1 MPSLYE
7 KDFYEWSMKTADL
20 VRSGKF
26 AEIDTDNLAEELES
40 LGRSEKREF
49 LNRLKVLLIHLLKW
63 QHQPAQRSISWQAAI
78 MTQRDDI
85 RLLLEDNPSFR
96 RLGQEVLERAYPLAR
111 KKAAFETGIDIRY
124 YPAVCPYAYEQV
136 MDDDFWPSE

>member
-1 MPSLYE
+1 MQ
-7 KDFYEWSMKTADL
+7 TVNL
-20 VRSGKF
+20 VRRGNF

-49 LNRLKVLLIHLLKW
+49 LKRLKVLLVHLLKW
-63 QHQPAQRSISWQAAI
+63 RHQPVQRSISGQAAI

-96 RLGQEVLERAYPLAR
+96 RLGPEILERAYPLAS

-124 YPAVCPYAYEQV
+124 YPDVCRYAYEQV
-136 MDDDFWPSE
+136 MDDDFWPGE